1 MTARPA
7 LMGTTIDV
15 IVRTLSRSWLL
26 RRDLDYQ
33 LLRSVM
39 VVIFVWFGWD
49 KWHVEEI
56 QGLAPLITHGP
67 LIFWTL
73 PVLGLRGTSILLG
86 ASEWAFGALLLLGF
100 RDARLGALGAL
111 GSCATFVATVTILPF
126 APGAWDQA
134 AGGFPSMTIV
144 AAFLLKDLVLLAVS
158 ACLLRHDVSRV
169 IAIHWSG
176 HARSVGV
183 PPSTTSRSS

>member
-1 MTARPA
+1 MTVRPA
-7 LMGTTIDV
+7 PTGTTTDV
-15 IVRTLSRSWLL
+15 LFRTLGRSRLL
-26 RRDLDYQ
+26 RRELDHQ
-33 LLRSVM
+33 LLRGVM
-39 VVIFVWFGWD
+39 VVIFAWFGWD

-56 QGLAPLITHGP
+56 QGLAPLIRHGP

-73 PVLGLRGTSILLG
+73 PVLGLRGTSLLLG
-86 ASEWAFGALLLLGF
+86 ASEWTFGALLLLGY

-111 GSCATFVATVTILPF
+111 GSCATFIATFTILPF

-158 ACLLRHDVSRV
+158 ACLLRHDVSRL
-169 IAIHWSG
+169 IGTDRSG
-176 HARSVGV
+176 GASSVGV
-183 PPSTTSRSS
+183 PPSASTW